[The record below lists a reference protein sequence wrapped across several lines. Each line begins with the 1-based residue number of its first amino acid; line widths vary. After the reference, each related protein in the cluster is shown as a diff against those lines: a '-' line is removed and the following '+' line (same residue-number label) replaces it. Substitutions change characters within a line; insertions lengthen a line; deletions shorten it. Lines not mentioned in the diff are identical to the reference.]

1 MVATLR
7 YEKKALEMPRVL
19 MDLVAGG
26 RDLNSKEAIL

>member
-19 MDLVAGG
+19 MDLVAGAG
-26 RDLNSKEAIL
+26 FEL